1 MNDTITFSIVKDDFD
16 RIQYGAQ
23 YNNPHVLHKRVTKDS
38 INLFCGIGSSVFHD
52 FSKVVEFKP
61 RDSVKFIKVKPQS
74 SKDKRESIFELNKIE
89 MVQMPIGKNQYFA
102 ITLGKKL

>member
-1 MNDTITFSIVKDDFD
+1 MNDTITFSIVKGDFD
-16 RIQYGAQ
+16 RIQYGTQ
-23 YNNPHVLHKRVTKDS
+23 YILHKRVTKDS
-38 INLFCGIGSSVFHD
+38 INLFCGIGSSVFHN

-61 RDSVKFIKVKPQS
+61 RDGIKFIKVKPQS
-74 SKDKRESIFELNKIE
+74 SKDKRELIFELNKIE